1 MNTPIQP
8 IFLADKVKKYKQE
21 QIAMLRRMLSRL
33 PTTSDE
39 DEIVT
44 RKEEFYKLVQFI
56 SISFQTLENNEI
68 LTDAL
73 FEKILLTNS
82 NQVEHYNNPQ
92 TQKDVYHIHG

>member
-33 PTTSDE
+33 PTTSD
-39 DEIVT
+39 DYEIVT

-92 TQKDVYHIHG
+92 IQKDVYHIHG